1 MQQAIRIL
9 LNDNYVDGG
18 PISTPNSM
26 GCWCPNCGSLIPL
39 KLSEK
44 VMETH
49 YFKGQENHISVN
61 VVNNRPNN
69 FLCLGEVD
77 VKVNFKIS
85 GPKISTVE
93 PLFGP
98 HSGGTVITVTGE
110 NFSPSLKTECVFGN
124 DLRTEAV
131 ILSSEVLQCK
141 TQNWTG
147 IKNSLFGLVIKV
159 LDNEYIFK
167 SKFNFS
173 FYSGGEIKNVN
184 PRKVP
189 YKTSSEIRV
198 YGNFEE
204 TGMYNC
210 KFESETNKRIVGGAL
225 SSDGSYIRCFSPR
238 WKKKEQVNLTISLND
253 QQFSK
258 PFKFKFSNG
267 KKTLY
272 SFFSFTSLHILDYLF
287 DWFDWTCLFLGVL
300 CFVVIVALVII
311 WFRHRH
317 YLDGYD
323 RIKEGNTQVDLSEI
337 KFGERIGRGTFGE
350 VFKGMWR
357 GAVVAVKKL
366 NTAQM
371 NEEFIREY
379 EKEVYLMR
387 TLRAPNVLQF
397 LGSTF
402 NPPDICI
409 VMEYMSRGSLY
420 EILHNPMIVLE
431 WPLLL
436 RMLAD
441 TARGMTYLHTCKP
454 PVIHRDL
461 KSHNLLIDEFWKV
474 KVSDFGLSTFFEQAS
489 QTMTACGTP
498 CWTAPE
504 VLRHLHYTVK
514 ADVYSFG
521 IVMWECIT
529 RHDPYGNMPP
539 FKVIYAVGNQGL
551 RPSVPIW
558 VPEPYAQ
565 LMKQCWSDDMNL
577 RPEFSTILEEIEKMD
592 ALGWTG
598 QPGPSNYYDPDGNS
612 GTIMAP
618 QFGFVGGEYMG
629 SPAGNYNYQ
638 RKKVFKHKKGKKGAD
653 QKKQQQQQQQQQQ
666 ELIKQEVEREQTQF
680 EESSRGGNGEFS
692 NTAGSTYSL
701 SKFGSSPYTSDFIDD
716 DLLSDNDFDESD
728 SLIMK

>member
-1 MQQAIRIL
+1 MVLGA
-9 LNDNYVDGG
+9 
-18 PISTPNSM
+18 
-26 GCWCPNCGSLIPL
+26 LI
-39 KLSEK
+39 
-44 VMETH
+44 
-49 YFKGQENHISVN
+49 
-61 VVNNRPNN
+61 
-69 FLCLGEVD
+69 
-77 VKVNFKIS
+77 
-85 GPKISTVE
+85 
-93 PLFGP
+93 
-98 HSGGTVITVTGE
+98 
-110 NFSPSLKTECVFGN
+110 
-124 DLRTEAV
+124 
-131 ILSSEVLQCK
+131 
-141 TQNWTG
+141 
-147 IKNSLFGLVIKV
+147 LVI
-159 LDNEYIFK
+159 
-167 SKFNFS
+167 
-173 FYSGGEIKNVN
+173 
-184 PRKVP
+184 
-189 YKTSSEIRV
+189 
-198 YGNFEE
+198 
-204 TGMYNC
+204 
-210 KFESETNKRIVGGAL
+210 A
-225 SSDGSYIRCFSPR
+225 
-238 WKKKEQVNLTISLND
+238 
-253 QQFSK
+253 
-258 PFKFKFSNG
+258 
-267 KKTLY
+267 
-272 SFFSFTSLHILDYLF
+272 
-287 DWFDWTCLFLGVL
+287 
-300 CFVVIVALVII
+300 VALVVV

-323 RIKEGNTQVDLSEI
+323 RIKEGNTQVDLNEI
-337 KFGERIGRGTFGE
+337 QFGERIGRGTFGE
-350 VFKGMWR
+350 VYKGMWR

-521 IVMWECIT
+521 IVMWECVT

-551 RPSVPIW
+551 RPNVPVW
-558 VPEPYAQ
+558 VPAPYAQ
-565 LMKQCWSDDMNL
+565 LMKRCWSDNMDM
-577 RPEFSTILEEIEKMD
+577 RPEFSAILDEIEELS

-598 QPGPSNYYDPDGNS
+598 QPGPSNVYAHEGCSS
-612 GTIMAP
+612 GSMSP
-618 QFGFVGGEYMG
+618 QFGLSGADGMG
-629 SPAGNYNYQ
+629 PSGMGYP
-638 RKKVFKHKKGKKGAD
+638 RKKKAVLK
-653 QKKQQQQQQQQQQ
+653 QKKRKKIDTRGQPFNKGGKGENIINEPSQVD
-666 ELIKQEVEREQTQF
+666 ETPREDSEGIREQD
-680 EESSRGGNGEFS
+680 ENS
-692 NTAGSTYSL
+692 YSFC
-701 SKFGSSPYTSDFIDD
+701 KFNESPYMSNSNDEGDVDD
-716 DLLSDNDFDESD
+716 DGNDGGDYDSGDYDRKGVRKPLLRKNT
-728 SLIMK
+728 